1 MSQHSGSGGEAV
13 EAVSEAPAEERAG
26 PKTERGRRTLR
37 RLLDAA
43 AEEFGARGYH
53 ETAISNITT
62 RAGVG
67 LGTFYVYFKSKE
79 EVFRALVADMG
90 LRTRHALSESVKDAA
105 NRLEAERL
113 GIKAYLDFVRTHKAL
128 YRVVMEA
135 QFVAPEA
142 YRDYYRTFSAAY
154 RQQLAQAAG
163 RGEIS
168 KGQDDEVRVWALM
181 GASTFLGLRYG
192 IWEDEADVT
201 SIAEA
206 AADLMINGLAPRAK
220 KNGDAS

>member
-1 MSQHSGSGGEAV
+1 MSQHSGS
-13 EAVSEAPAEERAG
+13 SPATANAASG

-43 AEEFGARGYH
+43 AEEFGTRGYH
-53 ETAISNITT
+53 ETAISHITQH
-62 RAGVG
+62 AGVG
-67 LGTFYVYFKSKE
+67 LGTFYVYFRSKE

-90 LRTRHALSESVKDAA
+90 ARTRHALADAVKDAP

-113 GIKAYLDFVRTHKAL
+113 GIRAYLEFVRSHKSL

-142 YRDYYRTFSAAY
+142 YRAYYRAFAEAY
-154 RQQLAQAAG
+154 RTQLAQAAK

-168 KGQDDEVRVWALM
+168 AGDDEARVWALM
-181 GASTFLGLRYG
+181 GASTFLGLKYG
-192 IWEDEADVT
+192 VWEDGADVDAV
-201 SIAEA
+201 SEA

-220 KNGDAS
+220 NGDASG

>member
-1 MSQHSGSGGEAV
+1 MSQHSGSA
-13 EAVSEAPAEERAG
+13 SELSEEKAG

-43 AEEFGARGYH
+43 GEEFGKRGFH
-53 ETAISNITT
+53 ETAISHITQA
-62 RAGVG
+62 AGVG

-90 LRTRHALSESVKDAA
+90 ARTRHALSESVKDAP

-113 GIKAYLDFVRTHKAL
+113 GIRAYLDFVRTHKSL

-142 YRDYYRTFSAAY
+142 YRAYYKVFSDAY
-154 RQQLAQAAG
+154 GQQLSQAAK

-168 KGQDDEVRVWALM
+168 DGNTDVRVWALM
-181 GASTFLGLRYG
+181 GASTFLGLKFG
-192 IWEDEADVT
+192 VWEDDADVNAV
-201 SIAEA
+201 SEA

-220 KNGDAS
+220 PGDAS

>member
-1 MSQHSGSGGEAV
+1 MSQYSGLEQGG
-13 EAVSEAPAEERAG
+13 AEKRAG

-37 RLLDAA
+37 KLLDAA
-43 AEEFGARGYH
+43 GEEFGARGFH
-53 ETAISNITT
+53 ETAISNITQ

-90 LRTRHALSESVKDAA
+90 ARTRHVLSESVKDAP

-113 GIKAYLDFVRTHKAL
+113 GIRAYLEFVRTHKSL

-142 YRDYYRTFSAAY
+142 YRAYYRVFSEAY
-154 RQQLAQAAG
+154 RQQLSQAAA

-168 KGQDDEVRVWALM
+168 KGDDDVRVWALM
-181 GASTFLGLRYG
+181 GASTFLGLKYG
-192 IWEDEADVT
+192 VWEDGADVGAI
-201 SIAEA
+201 SEA
-206 AADLMINGLAPRAK
+206 AADLMINGLAPRTK

>member
-1 MSQHSGSGGEAV
+1 MSQHSGSEEEG
-13 EAVSEAPAEERAG
+13 AEGRSG

-43 AEEFGARGYH
+43 AEEFGARGYY
-53 ETAISNITT
+53 ETAISNITQ

-90 LRTRHALSESVKDAA
+90 ARTRHALSESVKDAP

-113 GIKAYLDFVRTHKAL
+113 GIRAFVEFVRTHKSL

-142 YRDYYRTFSAAY
+142 YRDYYRVFSDAY
-154 RQQLAQAAG
+154 RTQLRQAAA
-163 RGEIS
+163 RGEVS
-168 KGQDDEVRVWALM
+168 PGDDDVRVWALM
-181 GASTFLGLRYG
+181 GASTFLGLKFG
-192 IWEDEADVT
+192 VWEDGADVGAV
-201 SIAEA
+201 SEA
-206 AADLMINGLAPRAK
+206 AADLMINGLAPRPK
-220 KNGDAS
+220 KNGDASQ

>member
-1 MSQHSGSGGEAV
+1 MSQYSGS
-13 EAVSEAPAEERAG
+13 PAETPEERSG

-43 AEEFGARGYH
+43 GEEFGARGYH
-53 ETAISNITT
+53 ETAISNITQ

-90 LRTRHALSESVKDAA
+90 ALTRHALRESIKDAP

-113 GIKAYLDFVRTHKAL
+113 GMRAYLEFVRNHKSL
-128 YRVVMEA
+128 YRIVMEA

-142 YRDYYRTFSAAY
+142 YRDYYRVFADAY
-154 RQQLAQAAG
+154 RQQLRQAVA

-168 KGQDDEVRVWALM
+168 AGEDEVRVWALM
-181 GASTFLGLRYG
+181 GASTFLGLKYG
-192 IWEDEADVT
+192 VWDDGAEVDAV
-201 SIAEA
+201 AEA
-206 AADLMINGLAPRAK
+206 AAEFMIYGLAPREK
-220 KNGDAS
+220 KSDGA

>member
-1 MSQHSGSGGEAV
+1 MSQHSDLE
-13 EAVSEAPAEERAG
+13 PAEKTG

-43 AEEFGARGYH
+43 GEEFGARGYH
-53 ETAISNITT
+53 ETAISNITQ

-79 EVFRALVADMG
+79 EVFTSLVADMG
-90 LRTRHALSESVKDAA
+90 ARTRHALTESVKDAP

-113 GIKAYLDFVRTHKAL
+113 GIHAYLDFVRSHKAL

-142 YRDYYRTFSAAY
+142 YRDYYRVFSEAY
-154 RQQLAQAAG
+154 RQQLSQAAA

-168 KGQDDEVRVWALM
+168 TGEDEVRVWALM
-181 GASTFLGLRYG
+181 GASTFLGLKFG
-192 IWEDEADVT
+192 VWDDSADVDRV
-201 SIAEA
+201 SEA
-206 AADLMINGLAPRAK
+206 AADLMINGLAPRV

>member
-1 MSQHSGSGGEAV
+1 MSQHSGSEPETV
-13 EAVSEAPAEERAG
+13 EERSG

-53 ETAISNITT
+53 ETAISNITQ

-90 LRTRHALSESVKDAA
+90 ARTRHALTESTRGAHD
-105 NRLEAERL
+105 RLEAERL
-113 GIKAYLDFVRTHKAL
+113 GIQAYLDFVRSHKAL

-142 YRDYYRTFSAAY
+142 YREYYRTFSAAY
-154 RQQLAQAAG
+154 RHQLARAAA

-168 KGQDDEVRVWALM
+168 AGQDDEVRVWALM

-192 IWEDEADVT
+192 VWDDQTDST
-201 SIAEA
+201 SVAEA
-206 AADLMINGLAPRAK
+206 ASDLMINGLAPRAK
-220 KNGDAS
+220 NGDAS

>member
-1 MSQHSGSGGEAV
+1 MSQHSGSR
-13 EAVSEAPAEERAG
+13 APADERSG

-43 AEEFGARGYH
+43 GEEFGARGYH
-53 ETAISNITT
+53 ETAISHITQ

-90 LRTRHALSESVKDAA
+90 ARTRHALSESVKDAP

-113 GIKAYLDFVRTHKAL
+113 GIRAYLEFVRTHKSL

-142 YRDYYRTFSAAY
+142 YRAYYRVFSEAY
-154 RQQLAQAAG
+154 RQQLSQAAG

-168 KGQDDEVRVWALM
+168 AGEDEVRVWALM
-181 GASTFLGLRYG
+181 GASTFLGLKYG
-192 IWEDEADVT
+192 VWEDDADVARV
-201 SIAEA
+201 SEA
-206 AADLMINGLAPRAK
+206 AADLMINGLAPRSNK
-220 KNGDAS
+220 DGGP

>member
-1 MSQHSGSGGEAV
+1 MSQHSGSRA
-13 EAVSEAPAEERAG
+13 AADERSG

-43 AEEFGARGYH
+43 GEEFGARGYH
-53 ETAISNITT
+53 ETAISHITQ

-90 LRTRHALSESVKDAA
+90 ARTRHALSESVKDAP

-113 GIKAYLDFVRTHKAL
+113 GIRAYLEFVRTHKSL

-142 YRDYYRTFSAAY
+142 YRAYYRVFSEAY
-154 RQQLAQAAG
+154 RQQLSQAAG

-168 KGQDDEVRVWALM
+168 AGEDEVRVWALM
-181 GASTFLGLRYG
+181 GASTFLGLKYG
-192 IWEDEADVT
+192 VWEDDADVARV
-201 SIAEA
+201 SEA
-206 AADLMINGLAPRAK
+206 AADLMINGLAPRSNK
-220 KNGDAS
+220 DGGP

>member
-1 MSQHSGSGGEAV
+1 MSQHSGSA
-13 EAVSEAPAEERAG
+13 SELSEEKAG

-43 AEEFGARGYH
+43 GEEFGQRGFH
-53 ETAISNITT
+53 ETAISHITQA
-62 RAGVG
+62 AGVG

-90 LRTRHALSESVKDAA
+90 ARTRHALSESVKDAP

-113 GIKAYLDFVRTHKAL
+113 GIRAYLEFVRTHKSL

-142 YRDYYRTFSAAY
+142 YRAYYKVFSDAY
-154 RQQLAQAAG
+154 GQQLSQAAK

-168 KGQDDEVRVWALM
+168 EGDTDVRVWALM
-181 GASTFLGLRYG
+181 GASTFLGLKFG
-192 IWEDEADVT
+192 VWEDDADVNAV
-201 SIAEA
+201 SEA

-220 KNGDAS
+220 KGDAS

>member
-1 MSQHSGSGGEAV
+1 MSQHSGLAAERGEGV
-13 EAVSEAPAEERAG
+13 TV

-43 AEEFGARGYH
+43 GEEFGTRGYH
-53 ETAISNITT
+53 ETAISHITQ

-90 LRTRHALSESVKDAA
+90 VHTRHALADAVKDAP

-113 GIKAYLDFVRTHKAL
+113 GIRAYLEFVRTHKTL

-142 YRDYYRTFSAAY
+142 YSAYYRVFAEAY
-154 RQQLAQAAG
+154 RTQLAQAAK

-168 KGQDDEVRVWALM
+168 EGDDDVRVWALM
-181 GASTFLGLRYG
+181 GASTFLGLKYG
-192 IWEDEADVT
+192 VWEDAADVGAV
-201 SIAEA
+201 SEA

-220 KNGDAS
+220 NGDAS

>member
-1 MSQHSGSGGEAV
+1 MSQHSGSAV
-13 EAVSEAPAEERAG
+13 EAPANG

-37 RLLDAA
+37 KLLDAA
-43 AEEFGARGYH
+43 GEEFGARGYH
-53 ETAISNITT
+53 DTAISHITQS
-62 RAGVG
+62 AGVG

-90 LRTRHALSESVKDAA
+90 ARTRHALSESIRGAS

-113 GIKAYLDFVRTHKAL
+113 GIQAYLEFVRTHKSL

-142 YRDYYRTFSAAY
+142 YADYYRVFAEAY
-154 RQQLAQAAG
+154 RQELAQAAK
-163 RGEIS
+163 RGEVS
-168 KGQDDEVRVWALM
+168 KGNDDVRVWALM

-192 IWEDEADVT
+192 VWEDDVDVAA
-201 SIAEA
+201 IAEA
-206 AADLMINGLAPRAK
+206 ASDLMINGLKPRSE
-220 KNGDAS
+220 KNGDASD

>member
-1 MSQHSGSGGEAV
+1 MSQHSGSGQ
-13 EAVSEAPAEERAG
+13 SEAADRTG

-43 AEEFGARGYH
+43 GEEFGARGYH
-53 ETAISNITT
+53 ETAISHITQ

-90 LRTRHALSESVKDAA
+90 ARTRHALSESVKDAP

-113 GIKAYLDFVRTHKAL
+113 GIRAYLEFVRTHKSL

-142 YRDYYRTFSAAY
+142 YRAYYRVFSEAY
-154 RQQLAQAAG
+154 RQQLAQAAA

-168 KGQDDEVRVWALM
+168 AGENEVRVWALM
-181 GASTFLGLRYG
+181 GASTFLGLKYG
-192 IWEDEADVT
+192 VWEDAADVAAV
-201 SIAEA
+201 SEA
-206 AADLMINGLAPRAK
+206 AADLMINGLAPRAERD
-220 KNGDAS
+220 DAP

>member
-1 MSQHSGSGGEAV
+1 MSQYSGSPQGG
-13 EAVSEAPAEERAG
+13 APDKAG

-37 RLLDAA
+37 KLLDAA
-43 AEEFGARGYH
+43 GEEFGTRGYH
-53 ETAISNITT
+53 ETAISSITQ

-90 LRTRHALSESVKDAA
+90 ARTRHALSESVKDAP

-113 GIKAYLDFVRTHKAL
+113 GIRAYLDFVRSHKSL

-142 YRDYYRTFSAAY
+142 YRDYYRVFSEAY
-154 RQQLAQAAG
+154 RQQLAQAAA

-168 KGQDDEVRVWALM
+168 RGHDDARVWALM

-192 IWEDEADVT
+192 VWEDDADVAAV
-201 SIAEA
+201 AEA
-206 AADLMINGLAPRAK
+206 AADLMINGLAPRL
-220 KNGDAS
+220 KNGDGG

>member
-1 MSQHSGSGGEAV
+1 MAT
-13 EAVSEAPAEERAG
+13 G
-26 PKTERGRRTLR
+26 PKTDRGRRTLR

-43 AEEFGARGYH
+43 GEEFGARGYH
-53 ETAISNITT
+53 ETAISHITQ

-90 LRTRHALSESVKDAA
+90 VHTRHALADAVKDAP

-113 GIKAYLDFVRTHKAL
+113 GIRAYLEFVRTHKSL

-142 YRDYYRTFSAAY
+142 YAAYYRVFSEAY
-154 RQQLAQAAG
+154 RTQLDQAVA

-168 KGQDDEVRVWALM
+168 AGDDEVRVWALM
-181 GASTFLGLRYG
+181 GASTFLGLKYG
-192 IWEDEADVT
+192 VWEDGADVAAV
-201 SIAEA
+201 SEA

-220 KNGDAS
+220 NGDASS

>member
-1 MSQHSGSGGEAV
+1 MSQHSGSEAT
-13 EAVSEAPAEERAG
+13 AAEERSG

-43 AEEFGARGYH
+43 GEEFGTRGYH
-53 ETAISNITT
+53 ETAISSITQA
-62 RAGVG
+62 AGVG

-79 EVFRALVADMG
+79 EVFKALVADMG
-90 LRTRHALSESVKDAA
+90 ARTRHVLSESVKDAP

-113 GIKAYLDFVRTHKAL
+113 GMQAYLEFVRTHKSL

-142 YRDYYRTFSAAY
+142 YRAYYRTFSESY
-154 RQQLAQAAG
+154 RQQLSQAAK

-168 KGQDDEVRVWALM
+168 EGDDDVRVWALM
-181 GASTFLGLRYG
+181 GASTFLGLKYG
-192 IWEDEADVT
+192 VWEDSADVNAV
-201 SIAEA
+201 SEA

-220 KNGDAS
+220 KGDAS

>member
-1 MSQHSGSGGEAV
+1 MSQHSGLE
-13 EAVSEAPAEERAG
+13 PAEKTG

-43 AEEFGARGYH
+43 GEEFGARGYH
-53 ETAISNITT
+53 ETAISNITQ

-79 EVFRALVADMG
+79 EVFTSLVADMG
-90 LRTRHALSESVKDAA
+90 ARTRHALSESVKDAP

-113 GIKAYLDFVRTHKAL
+113 GIHAYLDFVRSHKAL

-142 YRDYYRTFSAAY
+142 YRDYYRTFSDAY
-154 RQQLAQAAG
+154 LQQLSQAAA

-168 KGQDDEVRVWALM
+168 AGEDEVRVWALM
-181 GASTFLGLRYG
+181 GASTFLGLKFG
-192 IWEDEADVT
+192 VWDDSADVDRV
-201 SIAEA
+201 SEA

-220 KNGDAS
+220 NGDAS

>member
-1 MSQHSGSGGEAV
+1 MSQHSGLD
-13 EAVSEAPAEERAG
+13 PAEKTG

-43 AEEFGARGYH
+43 GEEFGARGYH
-53 ETAISNITT
+53 ETAISHITQ

-79 EVFRALVADMG
+79 EVFTSLVADMG
-90 LRTRHALSESVKDAA
+90 ARTRHALTESVKDAP

-113 GIKAYLDFVRTHKAL
+113 GIHAYLDFVRSHKAL

-142 YRDYYRTFSAAY
+142 YRDYYRTFSDAY
-154 RQQLAQAAG
+154 RQQLSQAAA

-168 KGQDDEVRVWALM
+168 KGDDEVRVWALM
-181 GASTFLGLRYG
+181 GASTFLGLRFG
-192 IWEDEADVT
+192 VWDDSADSEAV
-201 SIAEA
+201 SEA

-220 KNGDAS
+220 NGDAS

>member
-1 MSQHSGSGGEAV
+1 MSQHSGSA
-13 EAVSEAPAEERAG
+13 AEDVGALTG

-43 AEEFGARGYH
+43 GEEFGSRGYH
-53 ETAISNITT
+53 ETAISHITT

-90 LRTRHALSESVKDAA
+90 VRTRHALADAVKDAP

-113 GIKAYLDFVRTHKAL
+113 GIRAYLDFVRTHKSL

-142 YRDYYRTFSAAY
+142 YTAYYRVFSEAY
-154 RQQLAQAAG
+154 RTQLTQAAK

-168 KGQDDEVRVWALM
+168 EGNDDVRVWALM
-181 GASTFLGLRYG
+181 GASTFLGLKYG
-192 IWEDEADVT
+192 VWEDGADVGAV
-201 SIAEA
+201 SEA
-206 AADLMINGLAPRAK
+206 AADLMINGLAPRAGK
-220 KNGDAS
+220 DDASS